1 MIRINLV
8 WMLVSQI
15 FLIHSEEVP
24 LQIPLTT
31 AQLGESVSLPCFF
44 SETIDYFQWLY
55 WYKQT
60 AGQMPQV
67 VATVEQK
74 KSAHFVL
81 NGEFNN
87 IRFTMEKVKVGYL
100 LIINNISRSDEAA
113 YFCGIGTVYEIK
125 FRNGTFLSVKGVS
138 QKRSHYQT
146 VEQQPVSDPV
156 HPGESVTLQ
165 CTVLSETC
173 TGEHSVY
180 WFRAGSGES
189 HPGVIYTPE
198 NRSDDCQKIPE
209 TPSPTQSCVY
219 SLSKNNLS
227 PSDAGTY
234 YCAVVTCGEI
244 LFGDGTKLNTIKG
257 STVDP
262 IVLSL
267 GAAVAVCVIVIFI
280 LACTKNKRQTC
291 DHCKASVSQHIHHD
305 DNLSSEQS
313 SGQVPNTDLL
323 NYAALHF
330 SERKTKRG
338 RKKRETPQES
348 VYSDVR
354 YSDWD

>member
-8 WMLVSQI
+8 WMLVSQV

-67 VATVEQK
+67 VATLEK
-74 KSAHFVL
+74 TKSANFVL
-81 NGEFNN
+81 NGEFNDL
-87 IRFTMEKVKVGYL
+87 RFTMEKVKVGYL

-113 YFCGIGTVYEIK
+113 YFCGIGTVYEMK
-125 FRNGTFLSVKGVS
+125 FRNGTFLAVKGVS
-138 QKRSHYQT
+138 QRRSHYQT

-156 HPGESVTLQ
+156 QPEDSVTLQ
-165 CTVLSETC
+165 CTVLSKTC

-189 HPGVIYTPE
+189 YPGVIYTPG
-198 NRSDDCQKIPE
+198 NRSDECEKSPE

-227 PSDAGTY
+227 LSDAGTY
-234 YCAVVTCGEI
+234 YCAVATCGEI
-244 LFGDGTKLNTIKG
+244 LFGNGINLNIG
-257 STVDP
+257 R
-262 IVLSL
+262 SL
-267 GAAVAVCVIVIFI
+267 EHVVIGLGVTSIFCVIVIII
-280 LACTKNKRQTC
+280 LIFTRNTKPICEHYQV
-291 DHCKASVSQHIHHD
+291 SVAQHIGHD
-305 DNLSSEQS
+305 
-313 SGQVPNTDLL
+313 NTTTECDQDKEGVTL
-323 NYAALHF
+323 NYAALSF

-354 YSDWD
+354 YSD

>member
-8 WMLVSQI
+8 WMLVGQI

-60 AGQMPQV
+60 AGQMPQI
-67 VATVEQK
+67 VATVEKK

-113 YFCGIGTVYEIK
+113 YFCGIGTVYEIN
-125 FRNGTFLSVKGVS
+125 FRNGTFLSVKGNFIS
-138 QKRSHYQT
+138 T
-146 VEQQPVSDPV
+146 VEQQAESDLVP
-156 HPGESVTLQ
+156 PGDSVTLQ

-173 TGEHSVY
+173 TGLHRVY

-189 HPGVIYTPE
+189 HPGVIYTPG
-198 NRSDDCQKIPE
+198 NRSDECKKSPE

-219 SLSKNNLS
+219 SLSKNNLG

-257 STVDP
+257 TTSLDP

-280 LACTKNKRQTC
+280 LSCTKNKRQTC

-305 DNLSSEQS
+305 DNLSSEHS
-313 SGQVPNTDLL
+313 SGQVPNTDML
-323 NYAALHF
+323 NYAALSF

-354 YSDWD
+354 CSDWE

>member
-1 MIRINLV
+1 MNVVSSGIWKLLSRIN
-8 WMLVSQI
+8 QTCG
-15 FLIHSEEVP
+15 EVP

-67 VATVEQK
+67 VATVEKK

-125 FRNGTFLSVKGVS
+125 FRNGTFLS
-138 QKRSHYQT
+138 RSHYQT

-156 HPGESVTLQ
+156 HPGDSVTLQ

-173 TGEHSVY
+173 AGLHRVY

-198 NRSDDCQKIPE
+198 NRSDECKKSPE

-227 PSDAGTY
+227 LSDAGTY

-257 STVDP
+257 TTS
-262 IVLSL
+262 S
-267 GAAVAVCVIVIFI
+267 
-280 LACTKNKRQTC
+280 
-291 DHCKASVSQHIHHD
+291 SVSQHIHHD

-313 SGQVPNTDLL
+313 SDLL

-330 SERKTKRG
+330 SEKKTKRG
-338 RKKRETPQES
+338 RKKRETPQGS

>member
-1 MIRINLV
+1 MDNIADKLISFYFCV
-8 WMLVSQI
+8 V
-15 FLIHSEEVP
+15 LIHSEEVP

-60 AGQMPQV
+60 A
-67 VATVEQK
+67 
-74 KSAHFVL
+74 
-81 NGEFNN
+81 
-87 IRFTMEKVKVGYL
+87 VKVGYL

-156 HPGESVTLQ
+156 HPGDSVTLQ

-173 TGEHSVY
+173 AGLHRVY

-198 NRSDDCQKIPE
+198 NRSDECEKSPE
-209 TPSPTQSCVY
+209 TPSPTKSCVY
-219 SLSKNNLS
+219 SFSKNNLS
-227 PSDAGTY
+227 LSDAGTY
-234 YCAVVTCGEI
+234 YCAVATCGEI
-244 LFGDGTKLNTIKG
+244 LFGEGTKLNIIKG

-291 DHCKASVSQHIHHD
+291 DHCKGKSFYTCIYI
-305 DNLSSEQS
+305 
-313 SGQVPNTDLL
+313 VPNTDLL

-330 SERKTKRG
+330 SEKKTKRG
-338 RKKRETPQES
+338 RKKRETPQET

-354 YSDWD
+354 YSNWD

>member
-1 MIRINLV
+1 MMVRLGVAVIILSAV
-8 WMLVSQI
+8 YVDHVKLLSPV
-15 FLIHSEEVP
+15 
-24 LQIPLTT
+24 TT
-31 AQLGESVSLPCFF
+31 VQLGDPVTLLCVFPEEEFND
-44 SETIDYFQWLY
+44 EQMH

-60 AGQMPQV
+60 MGGIPQLV
-67 VATVEQK
+67 SSMHKYLTEPVFH
-74 KSAHFVL
+74 S
-81 NGEFNN
+81 GFNN
-87 IRFTMEKVKVGYL
+87 SHFSVTLAQRMFRLTIMKSIPE
-100 LIINNISRSDEAA
+100 DEAMYYCA
-113 YFCGIGTVYEIK
+113 IGRVMTVK
-125 FRNGTFLSVKGVS
+125 FRDGTFLSLKGNG
-138 QKRSHYQT
+138 QRSDNQI
-146 VEQQPVSDPV
+146 VEQQPESDPV
-156 HPGESVTLQ
+156 HPGDSVTLQ

-173 TGEHSVY
+173 TGEHNVY

-189 HPGVIYTPE
+189 HPGVIYTPG
-198 NRSDDCQKIPE
+198 NRSDECEKSPE

-227 PSDAGTY
+227 PSDAGIY
-234 YCAVVTCGEI
+234 YCAVVTCREI

-257 STVDP
+257 NTVDP
-262 IVLSL
+262 IVLIL

-305 DNLSSEQS
+305 ENLSSEQS
-313 SGQVPNTDLL
+313 SGQVPNTDIL

-330 SERKTKRG
+330 SEKKTKRG

>member
-1 MIRINLV
+1 MSG
-8 WMLVSQI
+8 SQKKWVTV
-15 FLIHSEEVP
+15 EE
-24 LQIPLTT
+24 
-31 AQLGESVSLPCFF
+31 F
-44 SETIDYFQWLY
+44 SDEQMH

-60 AGQMPQV
+60 VGGIPQLV
-67 VATVEQK
+67 SSMHKYLTEPVFHSGFKNSHFSVTLAQRMFRLTIM
-74 KSAHFVL
+74 KSIP
-81 NGEFNN
+81 E
-87 IRFTMEKVKVGYL
+87 
-100 LIINNISRSDEAA
+100 DEAMYYCA
-113 YFCGIGTVYEIK
+113 IGRVMTVN
-125 FRNGTFLSVKGVS
+125 FRDGTFLSLKG
-138 QKRSHYQT
+138 KINQT
-146 VEQQPVSDPV
+146 VEQQPESDPV
-156 HPGESVTLQ
+156 HPGDSVTLQ

-173 TGEHSVY
+173 TGEHNVY

-189 HPGVIYTPE
+189 HSGVIYTPG
-198 NRSDDCQKIPE
+198 NRSDDCEKSPE
-209 TPSPTQSCVY
+209 TPSTTQSCVY

-227 PSDAGTY
+227 LSDAGTY
-234 YCAVVTCGEI
+234 YCAVATCGEI
-244 LFGDGTKLNTIKG
+244 LFGDRTKLNIIKG
-257 STVDP
+257 TTSLDP

-313 SGQVPNTDLL
+313 SDIL

-330 SERKTKRG
+330 SEKKTKRG
-338 RKKRETPQES
+338 RKKRDTPQES

>member
-1 MIRINLV
+1 VGN
-8 WMLVSQI
+8 
-15 FLIHSEEVP
+15 
-24 LQIPLTT
+24 
-31 AQLGESVSLPCFF
+31 
-44 SETIDYFQWLY
+44 
-55 WYKQT
+55 
-60 AGQMPQV
+60 GQ
-67 VATVEQK
+67 
-74 KSAHFVL
+74 
-81 NGEFNN
+81 
-87 IRFTMEKVKVGYL
+87 
-100 LIINNISRSDEAA
+100 RSD
-113 YFCGIGTVYEIK
+113 
-125 FRNGTFLSVKGVS
+125 
-138 QKRSHYQT
+138 YQT
-146 VEQQPVSDPV
+146 VEQQPEYDPV
-156 HPGESVTLQ
+156 HPGDSVTLQ

-189 HPGVIYTPE
+189 HPGVIYTPG
-198 NRSDDCQKIPE
+198 NRSDECKKNPE

-234 YCAVVTCGEI
+234 YCAVAACGEI
-244 LFGDGTKLNTIKG
+244 LFGNGTNLNIIKEN
-257 STVDP
+257 TVDP

-267 GAAVAVCVIVIFI
+267 GAAVVVCVILIFI
-280 LACTKNKRQTC
+280 LACTNNKRQTC
-291 DHCKASVSQHIHHD
+291 DHCKASVSQHIHHN

-313 SGQVPNTDLL
+313 SGQVPDTNLL

-354 YSDWD
+354 YSDWE

>member
-67 VATVEQK
+67 VATVEKK

-156 HPGESVTLQ
+156 HPGDSVTLQ

-173 TGEHSVY
+173 AGLHRVY

-198 NRSDDCQKIPE
+198 NRSDECKKSPE

-227 PSDAGTY
+227 LSDAGTY

-244 LFGDGTKLNTIKG
+244 LFGDGTKLNTIK
-257 STVDP
+257 
-262 IVLSL
+262 
-267 GAAVAVCVIVIFI
+267 
-280 LACTKNKRQTC
+280 
-291 DHCKASVSQHIHHD
+291 
-305 DNLSSEQS
+305 
-313 SGQVPNTDLL
+313 
-323 NYAALHF
+323 
-330 SERKTKRG
+330 
-338 RKKRETPQES
+338 ETNM
-348 VYSDVR
+348 
-354 YSDWD
+354 

>member
-1 MIRINLV
+1 MMVRLGVAVILLSAVYVDHVNLLSPV
-8 WMLVSQI
+8 ITV
-15 FLIHSEEVP
+15 
-24 LQIPLTT
+24 
-31 AQLGESVSLPCFF
+31 QLGDPVTLLCVFPEEEF
-44 SETIDYFQWLY
+44 SDEQMY

-60 AGQMPQV
+60 VGGIPQLVASIQKYLTKPVFYFGYNNSHFNVKLDQMMFHLTMNKTFPEDE
-67 VATVEQK
+67 AMYYCAIGRDMTVE
-74 KSAHFVL
+74 
-81 NGEFNN
+81 
-87 IRFTMEKVKVGYL
+87 
-100 LIINNISRSDEAA
+100 
-113 YFCGIGTVYEIK
+113 
-125 FRNGTFLSVKGVS
+125 FRDGTFLSLKGNG
-138 QKRSHYQT
+138 QRSDYKT
-146 VEQQPVSDPV
+146 VDQQPESDPV
-156 HPGESVTLQ
+156 HPGDSVTLQ

-173 TGEHSVY
+173 TGEQIVY
-180 WFRAGSGES
+180 WFRAGSGEF
-189 HPGVIYTPE
+189 HPGVIYTPG
-198 NRSDDCQKIPE
+198 NRSDECEKSPE

-244 LFGDGTKLNTIKG
+244 LFGDGTKLNIIKG
-257 STVDP
+257 NTVDP

-267 GAAVAVCVIVIFI
+267 GAAVAVCVTVIFI

-313 SGQVPNTDLL
+313 SGHVPNTDIL

-330 SERKTKRG
+330 SEKKTKRG
-338 RKKRETPQES
+338 RKKREIPQES

>member
-15 FLIHSEEVP
+15 FLIHSEEVN

-31 AQLGESVSLPCFF
+31 AQLGESVSIPCFF

-67 VATVEQK
+67 VATVEK
-74 KSAHFVL
+74 RKSADFVL

-125 FRNGTFLSVKGVS
+125 FRNGTFLSVKGH
-138 QKRSHYQT
+138 SHYQT

-156 HPGESVTLQ
+156 HPEDSVTLQ

-189 HPGVIYTPE
+189 HPGVIYTPG
-198 NRSDDCQKIPE
+198 NRSDECKKSPE
-209 TPSPTQSCVY
+209 TPSPTQSCVF

-227 PSDAGTY
+227 LSDAGTY
-234 YCAVVTCGEI
+234 YCAEATCGEI
-244 LFGDGTKLNTIKG
+244 LFGNGTNLNIG
-257 STVDP
+257 R
-262 IVLSL
+262 SL
-267 GAAVAVCVIVIFI
+267 DHVVIGLGGTSVFCVIVIII
-280 LACTKNKRQTC
+280 LVFTRNTKPICEHYQ
-291 DHCKASVSQHIHHD
+291 VSFAQHIGHD
-305 DNLSSEQS
+305 
-313 SGQVPNTDLL
+313 NTTTKCDQDKDGVTL
-323 NYAALHF
+323 NYAALNF

-338 RKKRETPQES
+338 RKKRETQQES

-354 YSDWD
+354 VDWD

>member
-1 MIRINLV
+1 DIGLILRWIQIL
-8 WMLVSQI
+8 LYPFSPASSQ
-15 FLIHSEEVP
+15 
-24 LQIPLTT
+24 

-67 VATVEQK
+67 VATVEKK

-125 FRNGTFLSVKGVS
+125 FRNGTFLSVKGNLFQKYDLS
-138 QKRSHYQT
+138 QCLS
-146 VEQQPVSDPV
+146 QQFY
-156 HPGESVTLQ
+156 SVTLQ

-173 TGEHSVY
+173 AGLHRVY

-198 NRSDDCQKIPE
+198 NRSDECEKSPE
-209 TPSPTQSCVY
+209 TPSPTKSCVY
-219 SLSKNNLS
+219 SFSKNNLS
-227 PSDAGTY
+227 LSDAGTY

-262 IVLSL
+262 IILSL

-280 LACTKNKRQTC
+280 LSCTKNKRQTC
-291 DHCKASVSQHIHHD
+291 DHCKGKSFYTCIYIVLCQMC
-305 DNLSSEQS
+305 
-313 SGQVPNTDLL
+313 
-323 NYAALHF
+323 
-330 SERKTKRG
+330 
-338 RKKRETPQES
+338 
-348 VYSDVR
+348 
-354 YSDWD
+354 